1 MDSNL
6 NCLTL
11 PVLARCGPEQK
22 SVYSDTWKLIAGPP
36 IAPRLF
42 DLARDPGETNN
53 VAQEHPERLRDLQR
67 LIDAH
72 LESSAKLSSDTP
84 APVRREEQEKE
95 LVSLSPMICRR
106 GKDGLPEILHRP

>member
-1 MDSNL
+1 MEVGGDE
-6 NCLTL
+6 
-11 PVLARCGPEQK
+11 VGVGPEQK
-22 SVYSDTWKLIAGPP
+22 SVYSDAWKLIAGPP

-42 DLARDPGETNN
+42 DFARDPGETNN

-84 APVRREEQEKE
+84 AQRVPLTDADVQRLKA
-95 LVSLSPMICRR
+95 LGYIN
-106 GKDGLPEILHRP
+106 